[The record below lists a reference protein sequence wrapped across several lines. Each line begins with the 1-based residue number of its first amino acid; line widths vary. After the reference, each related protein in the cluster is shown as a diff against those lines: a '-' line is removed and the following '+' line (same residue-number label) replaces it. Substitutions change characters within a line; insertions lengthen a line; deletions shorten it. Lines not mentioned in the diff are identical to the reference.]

1 MKFGTVLRS
10 LLKEASRF
18 EVLMDKFVKSKKD
31 SDKKPLL
38 KKSELLQLIVA
49 DPTTRLNDVNL
60 GDEKISKED
69 MAKVKVGE
77 YTPWL
82 IKNYLRPKTETQFGE
97 YGYDKEVAQMKDRF
111 MEDLYKVTDD
121 LKKFNC
127 FKSKLP
133 IELRDINKLSV
144 NDLYDAVKDFDL
156 TMATTTKAERKSLPV
171 HPGAES
177 GFEGET
183 WKVVKIEDKGD
194 KGREAACFYGG
205 NQVETRWCTSAPGL
219 NWFDRYIKDGPLY
232 VVYNP
237 NDDRISPNTGLP
249 IERYQFHFPSNQF
262 MDKDDRSVDLVELL
276 NGSMEELKQYFKPQF
291 AKGLTV
297 GGNKLDIDGF
307 KTGSVGKFIGLYGLD
322 ELFDSLP
329 TDLTEIKI
337 ANPSGD
343 VNLVIPPSIARFKN
357 LKSLIFENCIEYLPD
372 EICELKNLRFL
383 SAPDNPK
390 LTYIPECIAD
400 LPNLLFLNLENSPNV
415 RVPKSIEDKSSDFG
429 GSGIYDMTSDEKFF

>member
-18 EVLMDKFVKSKKD
+18 EVLMDKFVKPKKD

-97 YGYDKEVAQMKDRF
+97 YGYDREVAQMKDRF

-121 LKKFNC
+121 LKKFNR
-127 FKSKLP
+127 FKSKIPL
-133 IELRDINKLSV
+133 ELRDINKLSV
-144 NDLYDAVKDFDL
+144 DDLYDAVKDFDL
-156 TMATTTKAERKSLPV
+156 TMATTTRAERKSLPV

-249 IERYQFHFPSNQF
+249 TERYQFHFPSGQF
-262 MDKDDRSVDLVELL
+262 MDKEDRSVNLVELL
-276 NGSMEELKQYFKPQF
+276 NGPMEELKQYFKPEF

-307 KTGSVGKFIGLYGLD
+307 KTGSIGKFIGLYGLD

-329 TDLTEIKI
+329 TDLKEIKI
-337 ANPSGD
+337 ANPLGD
-343 VNLVIPPSIARFKN
+343 VTLVIPPSISRFKE
-357 LKSLIFENCIEYLPD
+357 LKSLIFENCIEYLPN
-372 EICELKNLRFL
+372 EICELKKLKFL

-390 LTYIPECIAD
+390 LSYIPECIVD
-400 LPNLLFLNLENSPNV
+400 LPNLIFLNLENSPNV
-415 RVPKSIEDKSSDFG
+415 RVPKSIKDKSSDFG
-429 GSGIYDMTSDEKFF
+429 GSGIYDMTTDEKFF

>member
-18 EVLMDKFVKSKKD
+18 EVLMDKFVKPKKD

-97 YGYDKEVAQMKDRF
+97 YGYDREVVQMKDRF

-121 LKKFNC
+121 LKKFNR

-133 IELRDINKLSV
+133 LELRDINKLSV
-144 NDLYDAVKDFDL
+144 DDLYDAVKDFDL
-156 TMATTTKAERKSLPV
+156 TMATTTRAERKSLPV

-183 WKVVKIEDKGD
+183 WKVVKIEDKVD

-249 IERYQFHFPSNQF
+249 TERYQFHFPSGQF
-262 MDKDDRSVDLVELL
+262 MDKEDRSVNLVELL
-276 NGSMEELKQYFKPQF
+276 NGPMEELKQYFKPEF

-307 KTGSVGKFIGLYGLD
+307 KTGSIGKFIGLYGLD

-329 TDLTEIKI
+329 TDLKEIKI
-337 ANPSGD
+337 ANPLGD
-343 VNLVIPPSIARFKN
+343 VTLVIPPSISRFKE
-357 LKSLIFENCIEYLPD
+357 LKSLIFENCIEYLPN
-372 EICELKNLRFL
+372 EICELKKLKFL

-390 LTYIPECIAD
+390 LSYIPECIVD
-400 LPNLLFLNLENSPNV
+400 LPNLIFLNLENSPNV
-415 RVPKSIEDKSSDFG
+415 RVPKSIKDKSSDFG
-429 GSGIYDMTSDEKFF
+429 GSGIYDMTTDEKFF

>member
-18 EVLMDKFVKSKKD
+18 EVLMDKFVKPKKD

-97 YGYDKEVAQMKDRF
+97 YGYDREVAQMKDRF

-121 LKKFNC
+121 LKKFNR

-133 IELRDINKLSV
+133 LELRDINKLSV
-144 NDLYDAVKDFDL
+144 DDLYDAVKDFDL

-249 IERYQFHFPSNQF
+249 IERYQFHFPTNQF
-262 MDKDDRSVDLVELL
+262 MDKEDRSVDLVGLL
-276 NGSMEELKQYFKPQF
+276 NGPMEELKQYFKPEF

-297 GGNKLDIDGF
+297 GGNKLNIESF
-307 KTGSVGKFIGLYGLD
+307 KSGSVGKFIGLYGLD

-329 TDLTEIKI
+329 NDLTEIKI
-337 ANPSGD
+337 ANPDGE
-343 VNLVIPPSIARFKN
+343 VNLVIPPSISKFKN
-357 LKSLIFENCIEYLPD
+357 LKSLILENCIEYLPD

-383 SAPDNPK
+383 SAADNPK
-390 LTYIPECIAD
+390 LTYIPECIVD
-400 LPNLLFLNLENSPNV
+400 LPKLIFLNLENSPNV
-415 RVPKSIEDKSSDFG
+415 RIPKRLEDKSSDFG

>member
-18 EVLMDKFVKSKKD
+18 EVLMDKFVKPKKD

-69 MAKVKVGE
+69 IAKVKVGE

-97 YGYDKEVAQMKDRF
+97 YGYDREVAQMKDRF

-121 LKKFNC
+121 LKKFNR

-133 IELRDINKLSV
+133 LELRDINKLSV
-144 NDLYDAVKDFDL
+144 DDLYDAVKDFDL
-156 TMATTTKAERKSLPV
+156 TMATTTRAERKSLPV

-249 IERYQFHFPSNQF
+249 TERYQFHFPSGQF
-262 MDKDDRSVDLVELL
+262 MDKEDRSVNLVELL
-276 NGSMEELKQYFKPQF
+276 NGPMEELKQYFKPEF

-307 KTGSVGKFIGLYGLD
+307 KTGSIGKFIGLYGLD

-329 TDLTEIKI
+329 TDLKEIKI
-337 ANPSGD
+337 ANPLGD
-343 VNLVIPPSIARFKN
+343 VTLVIPPSISRFKE
-357 LKSLIFENCIEYLPD
+357 LKSLIFENCIEYLPN
-372 EICELKNLRFL
+372 EICELKKLKFL

-390 LTYIPECIAD
+390 LSYIPECIVD
-400 LPNLLFLNLENSPNV
+400 LPNLIFLNLENSPNV
-415 RVPKSIEDKSSDFG
+415 RVPKSIKDKSSDFG
-429 GSGIYDMTSDEKFF
+429 GSGIYDMTTDEKFF

>member
-18 EVLMDKFVKSKKD
+18 EVLMDKFVKPKKD

-69 MAKVKVGE
+69 IAKVKVGD

-97 YGYDKEVAQMKDRF
+97 YGYDREVAQMKDRF

-121 LKKFNC
+121 LKKFNR

-133 IELRDINKLSV
+133 LELRDINKLSV
-144 NDLYDAVKDFDL
+144 DDLYDAVKDFDL
-156 TMATTTKAERKSLPV
+156 TMATTTRAERKSLPV

-249 IERYQFHFPSNQF
+249 TERYQFHFPSGQF
-262 MDKDDRSVDLVELL
+262 MDKEDRSVNLVELL
-276 NGSMEELKQYFKPQF
+276 NGPMEELKQYFKPEF

-307 KTGSVGKFIGLYGLD
+307 KTGSIGKFIGLYGLD

-329 TDLTEIKI
+329 TDLKEIKI
-337 ANPSGD
+337 ANPLGD
-343 VNLVIPPSIARFKN
+343 VTLVIPPSISRFKE
-357 LKSLIFENCIEYLPD
+357 LKSLIFENCIEYLPN
-372 EICELKNLRFL
+372 EICELKKLKFL

-390 LTYIPECIAD
+390 LSYIPECIVD
-400 LPNLLFLNLENSPNV
+400 LPNLIFLNLENSPNV
-415 RVPKSIEDKSSDFG
+415 RVPKSIKDKSSDFG
-429 GSGIYDMTSDEKFF
+429 GSGIYDMTTDEKFF

>member
-18 EVLMDKFVKSKKD
+18 EVLMDKFVKPKKD

-60 GDEKISKED
+60 GDDKITKED

-121 LKKFNC
+121 LKKFNR

-144 NDLYDAVKDFDL
+144 DDLYDAVKDFDL

-171 HPGAES
+171 HPGAEP

-219 NWFDRYIKDGPLY
+219 SWFDRYIKDGPLY

-249 IERYQFHFPSNQF
+249 IERYQFHFPTNQF
-262 MDKDDRSVDLVELL
+262 MDKEDRGVDLVGLL
-276 NGSMEELKQYFKPQF
+276 NGPMEELKQYFKPEF

-297 GGNKLDIDGF
+297 GGNKLNIESF

-329 TDLTEIKI
+329 NDLTEIKI
-337 ANPSGD
+337 ANPDGE
-343 VNLVIPPSIARFKN
+343 VNLVIPPSISKFKN
-357 LKSLIFENCIEYLPD
+357 LKSLILENCIDYLPD

-383 SAPDNPK
+383 SAADNPK
-390 LTYIPECIAD
+390 LTYIPECIVD
-400 LPNLLFLNLENSPNV
+400 LPKLIFLNLENSPNV
-415 RVPKSIEDKSSDFG
+415 RIPKRLEDKSSDFG
-429 GSGIYDMTSDEKFF
+429 GSGIYDMTSDEKFS

>member
-18 EVLMDKFVKSKKD
+18 EVLMDKFVKPKKD

-97 YGYDKEVAQMKDRF
+97 YGYDREVAQMKDRF

-121 LKKFNC
+121 LKKFNR

-133 IELRDINKLSV
+133 LELRDINKLSV
-144 NDLYDAVKDFDL
+144 DDLYDAVKDFDL
-156 TMATTTKAERKSLPV
+156 TMATTTRAERKTLPV
-171 HPGAES
+171 HPGAEF

-249 IERYQFHFPSNQF
+249 TERYQFHFPSGQF
-262 MDKDDRSVDLVELL
+262 MDKEDRSVNLVELL
-276 NGSMEELKQYFKPQF
+276 NGPMEELKQYFKPEF

-307 KTGSVGKFIGLYGLD
+307 KTGSIGKFIGLYGLD

-329 TDLTEIKI
+329 TDLKEIKI
-337 ANPSGD
+337 ANPLGD
-343 VNLVIPPSIARFKN
+343 VTLVIPPSISRFKE
-357 LKSLIFENCIEYLPD
+357 LKSLIFENCIEYLPN
-372 EICELKNLRFL
+372 EICELKKLKFL

-390 LTYIPECIAD
+390 LSYIPECIVD
-400 LPNLLFLNLENSPNV
+400 LPNLIFLNLENSPNV
-415 RVPKSIEDKSSDFG
+415 RVPKSIKDKSSDFG
-429 GSGIYDMTSDEKFF
+429 GSGIYDMTTDEKFF